1 MDKSILLEK
10 FTLIGINHHLA
21 DVRVREKFS
30 LSWEEQ
36 STLLEDAKAQGISGM
51 IIVSTCNRTEIF
63 ATTSDAELLSI
74 LFCKHSKGSMGEFKE
89 YGFIRHGEHALRHFY
104 RVAVGLEAQILGDL
118 QIIKQVKESYRLSSD
133 LGLADSV
140 IHRLMQSVTRT
151 HKRTRNETSLGMGAA
166 STAYAA
172 VQLAKRRMKKLTGKK
187 VLLVGAG
194 KIGKVA
200 CKNLIAMGASDV
212 TVINRNMTRAERLSM
227 RFPVNVAPI
236 KNIDIEIAR
245 ADLIIVATGASHAVI
260 NHGHMDLCDPEA
272 GEKLMIDLSV
282 PRNIADEVGEMPFVH
297 LINMDMLS
305 DTLDETFRERQANIP
320 HVERIIEEEFD
331 QWCTWLSELRVV
343 PTIRAINT
351 KFDQIRRKEIER
363 FRHKMNEETMTQVEH
378 LTQRIINKIVAHS
391 IEHLKENQG
400 RTEEVTRIIHDMYKI
415 GDEV

>member
-10 FTLIGINHHLA
+10 FTLIGINHRLA
-21 DVRVREKFS
+21 DVRIREKFS

-36 STLLEDAKAQGISGM
+36 STMLEDAKTQGIGGM
-51 IIVSTCNRTEIF
+51 IIVSTCNRTEVF

-74 LFCKHSKGSMGEFKE
+74 LFCKHAKGSLSEFKE
-89 YGFIRHGEHALRHFY
+89 YGFIRHGEHAVRHFY

-118 QIIKQVKESYRLSSD
+118 QIIKQVKEGYRLSSD
-133 LGLADSV
+133 LGMADSV
-140 IHRLMQSVTRT
+140 VHRLMQSVSRT

-194 KIGKVA
+194 KIGKVT

-212 TVINRNMTRAERLSM
+212 TVINRNMTRAERLGM

-260 NHGHMDLCDPEA
+260 NHGHMELCDPEG

-282 PRNIADEVGEMPFVH
+282 PRNIADEVGVLPFVH

-305 DTLDETFRERQANIP
+305 DTLDETFRERQSNIP
-320 HVERIIEEEFD
+320 FVEQIIEDEFE

-351 KFDQIRRKEIER
+351 KFDQIRRQEIER
-363 FRHKMNEETMTQVEH
+363 FRHKLNEDAMLQVEH

-400 RTEEVTRIIHDMYKI
+400 RTEEVTRIIQDMYKI

>member
-10 FTLIGINHHLA
+10 FTLIGINHRLA
-21 DVRVREKFS
+21 DVRIREKFS

-36 STLLEDAKAQGISGM
+36 STLLQDAKAQGIGGM
-51 IIVSTCNRTEIF
+51 IIVSTCNRSEIF

-74 LFCKHSKGSMGEFKE
+74 LFCKHSKGSMHEFKE
-89 YGFIRHGEHALRHFY
+89 YGFIRHGEYALRHFY

-133 LGLADSV
+133 LGMADSV

-151 HKRTRNETSLGMGAA
+151 HKRTRNETTLGMGAA

-194 KIGKVA
+194 KIGKVT

-272 GEKLMIDLSV
+272 GEKMMIDLSV
-282 PRNIADEVGEMPFVH
+282 PRNIADEVGELPFVH

-305 DTLDETFRERQANIP
+305 DTLDETFRERQANVP
-320 HVERIIEEEFD
+320 LVEQIIEEEFE

-351 KFDQIRRKEIER
+351 KFDQIRRQEIER
-363 FRHKMNEETMTQVEH
+363 FRHKLNDETLTQVEH

-400 RTEEVTRIIHDMYKI
+400 RTEEVTRIIQDMYKI
-415 GDEV
+415 GDAV

>member
-36 STLLEDAKAQGISGM
+36 STLLEDAKVQGISGM

-194 KIGKVA
+194 KIGKVT

>member
-10 FTLIGINHHLA
+10 FTLIGINHRLA
-21 DVRVREKFS
+21 DVRIREKFS

-36 STLLEDAKAQGISGM
+36 STLLQDAKAQGIGGM
-51 IIVSTCNRTEIF
+51 IIVSTCNRSEIF

-74 LFCKHSKGSMGEFKE
+74 LFCKHSKGSMHEFKE
-89 YGFIRHGEHALRHFY
+89 YGFIRHGEHAMRHFY

-133 LGLADSV
+133 LGMADSV

-151 HKRTRNETSLGMGAA
+151 HKRTRNETTLGMGAA

-194 KIGKVA
+194 KIGKVT

-272 GEKLMIDLSV
+272 GEKMMIDLSV
-282 PRNIADEVGEMPFVH
+282 PRNIADEVGELPFVH

-305 DTLDETFRERQANIP
+305 DTLDETFRERQANVP
-320 HVERIIEEEFD
+320 LVEQIIEEEFE

-351 KFDQIRRKEIER
+351 KFDQIRRQEIER
-363 FRHKMNEETMTQVEH
+363 FRHKLNDETLTQVEH

-400 RTEEVTRIIHDMYKI
+400 RTEEVTRIIQDMYKI
-415 GDEV
+415 GDAV

>member
-10 FTLIGINHHLA
+10 FTLIGINHRLA
-21 DVRVREKFS
+21 DVRIREKFS

-36 STLLEDAKAQGISGM
+36 STLLQDAKAQGIGGM
-51 IIVSTCNRTEIF
+51 IIVSTCNRSEIF

-74 LFCKHSKGSMGEFKE
+74 LFCKHSKGSMHEFKE
-89 YGFIRHGEHALRHFY
+89 YGFIRHGEYALRHFY

-133 LGLADSV
+133 LGMADSV

-151 HKRTRNETSLGMGAA
+151 HKRTRNETTLGMGAA

-194 KIGKVA
+194 KIGKVT

-227 RFPVNVAPI
+227 RFAVNVAPI

-272 GEKLMIDLSV
+272 GEKMMIDLSV
-282 PRNIADEVGEMPFVH
+282 PRNIADEVGELPFVH

-305 DTLDETFRERQANIP
+305 DTLDETFRERQANVP
-320 HVERIIEEEFD
+320 LVEQIIEEEFE

-351 KFDQIRRKEIER
+351 KFDQIRRQEIER
-363 FRHKMNEETMTQVEH
+363 FRHKLNDETLTQVEH

-400 RTEEVTRIIHDMYKI
+400 RTEEVTRIIQDMYKI
-415 GDEV
+415 GDAV